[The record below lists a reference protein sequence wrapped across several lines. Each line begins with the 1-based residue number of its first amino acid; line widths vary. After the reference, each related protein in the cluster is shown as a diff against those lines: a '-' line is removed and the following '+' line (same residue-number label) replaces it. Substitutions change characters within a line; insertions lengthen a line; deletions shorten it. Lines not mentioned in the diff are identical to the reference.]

1 MNKKLVSGLVVAV
14 VGLALFAPAAE
25 AQAPDPFKLAGLTG
39 GDNAIAIAKLNT
51 QGEISVNSKGTT
63 TNTVIAH
70 YVGPEADFLA
80 QCRQSGYRVNK
91 VVGADGLATTFGS
104 KESRESGKVAA
115 ALQAIEQKKDEA
127 KVEAALVK
135 VLKDAC
141 ATGQT
146 SVRLP
151 VSARL
156 YCKRVKFGFGAENP
170 SYMASPITATF
181 KLTCQ

>member
-1 MNKKLVSGLVVAV
+1 MNKKLFSGLFVAL
-14 VGLALFAPAAE
+14 VGLAAFAPSAE
-25 AQAPDPFKLAGLTG
+25 AQSPDPFKMAGLSG
-39 GDNAIAIAKLNT
+39 GDNAIAITKLSG
-51 QGEISVNSKGTT
+51 QGEITVNAKGTT
-63 TNTVIAH
+63 TDTVITH

-91 VVGADGLATTFGS
+91 VSGADGIAASFGS
-104 KESRESGKVAA
+104 KESRESGKIAA

-141 ATGQT
+141 ASGQT
-146 SVRLP
+146 TVRLP

-170 SYMASPITATF
+170 SYMASPITSTF